1 MLVALLDPGIDA
13 SDGDSDDHGRALGTF
28 AVHFNRAVKP
38 MEIAAHTA
46 DELMNGKSDLGA
58 ASIDIVRFGRRGKR
72 GQKQWKKTANFH
84 EPPLSRV
91 SNLSNATRDD
101 GSLPKRCPNAA
112 AAVGFAP

>member
-1 MLVALLDPGIDA
+1 M
-13 SDGDSDDHGRALGTF
+13 F

-38 MEIAAHTA
+38 MEIATHTA

-58 ASIDIVRFGRRGKR
+58 ASIDIVGFGRRGKHR
-72 GQKQWKKTANFH
+72 QKQWKKRANFH

-91 SNLSNATRDD
+91 SNLSNVTRED